1 MSRCRIPLVLA
12 SLSER
17 RRRILQEAGYAFEVF
32 DPGAAEEDVTAAGG
46 PEAQARA
53 RARAKAARAVAALGP
68 ARPTLVVA
76 ADTLVAVG
84 PEVLGKPLDR
94 ADARRILTRLSGARQ
109 QVITGLC
116 LWPAP
121 GGPPPVLEAVSSW
134 VTMRRMSEA
143 EVAAYVAS
151 GEADGKAGAYAIQ
164 ETGDRFVERLEGS
177 LLNVAGFPLERF
189 EELLPGLL
197 ARWGV

>member
-1 MSRCRIPLVLA
+1 MSRVPIPLILA
-12 SLSER
+12 SRSER
-17 RRRILQEAGYAFEVF
+17 RRRILREAGYDFQVF
-32 DPGAAEEDVTAAGG
+32 DPGEAEESAADAGG
-46 PEAQARA
+46 PEANARA
-53 RARAKAARAVAALGP
+53 RARAKAAQAVRALKP
-68 ARPTLVVA
+68 ARPVLVVA
-76 ADTLVAVG
+76 ADTLVALG
-84 PEVLGKPLDR
+84 AEALGKPLDR

-134 VTMRRMSEA
+134 VTMRRMSAA
-143 EVAAYVAS
+143 EIAAYVAS

-177 LLNVAGFPLERF
+177 LLNVVGFPLERF
-189 EELLPGLL
+189 EELLPELL